1 MDRPSRQIT
10 DLLEAWAEG
19 DLDALDEL
27 MPLVFDDLHRMARFF
42 FQRESETHTLQA
54 TALVSEL
61 YFLLKKQRKIT
72 WANRR
77 AFFGF
82 ASEVMQHFLI
92 DYARKQQ
99 TQKRGGHVDH
109 VGLEE
114 IAHHLGREPSPDLVL
129 DLRRA
134 LDELAEIDPILAE
147 VVRLR
152 FIVGLQ
158 IDETAE
164 VLGISEPTVKRKW
177 VLAKLWLI
185 RRLSEG
191 NKASRDAG
199 AEEGTSDDG
208 SGGDESDAE
217 D

>member
-82 ASEVMQHFLI
+82 AAEVMQHFLV
-92 DYARKQQ
+92 DYARKQK
-99 TQKRGGHVDH
+99 TLKRGGHVDH
-109 VGLEE
+109 IGLED
-114 IAHHLGREPSPDLVL
+114 IANQLGRSNSPDLIL
-129 DLRRA
+129 DLHKA
-134 LDELAEIDPILAE
+134 LEELAEIDPIQAE

-152 FIVGLQ
+152 FVVGLQ

-164 VLGISEPTVKRKW
+164 VLGISQPTVKRKW
-177 VLAKLWLI
+177 SSAQLWLM
-185 RRLSEG
+185 RRLSTDSTNE
-191 NKASRDAG
+191 
-199 AEEGTSDDG
+199 
-208 SGGDESDAE
+208 
-217 D
+217 